1 MSKNTNLKAC
11 LAKTS
16 ILLAMGCASF
26 AGRIIYVDD
35 DAIGLNNGSSWENA
49 HIYLQDAL
57 ADANSA
63 EKPVEIRVAQG
74 IYKPN
79 QGVNISQVIFFFINE
94 VTLVGGY
101 AGVNEHDP
109 NERNIQ
115 LYETIL
121 SGDLASNDIDVN
133 NLSDLLN
140 EPTRSDNGPIIYSGY
155 SINQTA
161 VLDGFVITGG
171 RNTAVPFELI
181 VGGGGIRID
190 RGSSPTI
197 SNCTLIGNAALACG
211 GGMLTKKNSSPIVT
225 NCKFIRNYAWGGG
238 GGVYNASS
246 NPVFSHCLFEGN
258 YARIRGGGM
267 GNSNELFWGLE
278 RNCNPVIINCIFSD
292 NFSESNGGGI
302 SFDEDCNSIIV
313 NCSFNANFGKNGK
326 ALSSDSLHRINNIKL
341 TNCILWDDG
350 NEIYNPDSSEITI
363 NYTNLFGGAASIH
376 DPCNA
381 VIWGMGNINE
391 DPLFT
396 DPGYW
401 AVADD
406 PNVVVEPNDSNAV
419 WIDGDYHLKSQA
431 GRWDP
436 NSQSWLVDDV
446 TSPCIDA
453 GDPNSPIGHEPFP
466 NGGIINIGA
475 YGGTDEASK
484 SYFDK
489 PVCKTIIA
497 GDINGDCKVDFDD
510 LMILMAHWL
519 EDHNPKY

>member
-1 MSKNTNLKAC
+1 MDKMTFLIK
-11 LAKTS
+11 
-16 ILLAMGCASF
+16 ILIVLTIGCTSF
-26 AGRIIYVDD
+26 ADQVVIYVDD
-35 DAIGLNNGSSWENA
+35 DAIGANNGSSWENA
-49 HIYLQDAL
+49 YIYLQDAL

-302 SFDEDCNSIIV
+302 SFDEDCN
-313 NCSFNANFGKNGK
+313 CK
-326 ALSSDSLHRINNIKL
+326 LSHFL
-341 TNCILWDDG
+341 C
-350 NEIYNPDSSEITI
+350 
-363 NYTNLFGGAASIH
+363 
-376 DPCNA
+376 
-381 VIWGMGNINE
+381 
-391 DPLFT
+391 
-396 DPGYW
+396 
-401 AVADD
+401 
-406 PNVVVEPNDSNAV
+406 
-419 WIDGDYHLKSQA
+419 
-431 GRWDP
+431 
-436 NSQSWLVDDV
+436 
-446 TSPCIDA
+446 
-453 GDPNSPIGHEPFP
+453 
-466 NGGIINIGA
+466 
-475 YGGTDEASK
+475 
-484 SYFDK
+484 
-489 PVCKTIIA
+489 
-497 GDINGDCKVDFDD
+497 DIF
-510 LMILMAHWL
+510 
-519 EDHNPKY
+519 

>member
-1 MSKNTNLKAC
+1 MHGS
-11 LAKTS
+11 
-16 ILLAMGCASF
+16 
-26 AGRIIYVDD
+26 
-35 DAIGLNNGSSWENA
+35 AI
-49 HIYLQDAL
+49 
-57 ADANSA
+57 
-63 EKPVEIRVAQG
+63 R
-74 IYKPN
+74 
-79 QGVNISQVIFFFINE
+79 
-94 VTLVGGY
+94 
-101 AGVNEHDP
+101 
-109 NERNIQ
+109 
-115 LYETIL
+115 
-121 SGDLASNDIDVN
+121 
-133 NLSDLLN
+133 
-140 EPTRSDNGPIIYSGY
+140 
-155 SINQTA
+155 
-161 VLDGFVITGG
+161 
-171 RNTAVPFELI
+171 
-181 VGGGGIRID
+181 
-190 RGSSPTI
+190 
-197 SNCTLIGNAALACG
+197 NCTLIGNAALACG